1 MNGKALIDTVCRLL
15 SPKPLDKKTANKK
28 PPTKK
33 SKPLFTWVF
42 AWVMGFFLAFVVI
55 HHTALAHQTTP
66 NTTSNNSLTG
76 FANNVSYDGTLD
88 GDSLANH
95 LTDNN
100 LDNNHLNNHSLADNL
115 LTDDLIAL
123 STLSHFDDS
132 DTNTDTNIATAQ
144 ADNTPTTTNAPNVA
158 SDELILNRPII
169 DTTGLLSPQEL
180 AHIGEQLKQLH
191 QSGLAQMAVVLVP
204 STDGVPI
211 FDYTLAVASR
221 WGLGNKDR
229 DNGVLMLVAI
239 NDRKVFITTGY
250 GVEGVLPDGALKR
263 IIRQDIT
270 PAFKTGNYA
279 GGISAG
285 IARIDERLRADPETL
300 AYADAQNND
309 ESSDNGF
316 IIPLFVMALIIGSFL
331 TAIVGRLLGASIGAG
346 GLFVIG
352 MGAGLGLL
360 VSAIAAVILWL
371 FLLAR
376 ALPIHSGGG
385 GFGGGN
391 SGGGGFGGG
400 SFGGGG
406 GFSGGGGSFGGGGAG
421 GSW

>member
-1 MNGKALIDTVCRLL
+1 MNGKALIDIIHQSFNLTIL
-15 SPKPLDKKTANKK
+15 NKK
-28 PPTKK
+28 PLGKK
-33 SKPLFTWVF
+33 SKPFFTCVF
-42 AWVMGFFLAFVVI
+42 AWVLGFFLAFVVV
-55 HHTALAHQTTP
+55 HHTALAHQTTLNNEMLNDTISGGNFDGFADSVP
-66 NTTSNNSLTG
+66 YDGSTNNS
-76 FANNVSYDGTLD
+76 FANNTFNNNLLD
-88 GDSLANH
+88 GDSP
-95 LTDNN
+95 DSNN
-100 LDNNHLNNHSLADNL
+100 LDNNNL
-115 LTDDLIAL
+115 GDDLVAL
-123 STLSHFDDS
+123 STLSRLDNDS
-132 DTNTDTNIATAQ
+132 DTDIATAQ
-144 ADNTPTTTNAPNVA
+144 ADNTRTTTNAPNVA
-158 SDELILNRPII
+158 SDELILNQPII

-204 STDGVPI
+204 STDGISI
-211 FDYTLAVASR
+211 FDYTLAVANR

-300 AYADAQNND
+300 AQADAKHST
-309 ESSDNGF
+309 SSDNGF
-316 IIPLFVMALIIGSFL
+316 IIPLFIMALIIGSFL
-331 TAIVGRLLGASIGAG
+331 TAILGRLLGASIGAG

-352 MGAGLGLL
+352 MGAGLSLL

-376 ALPIHSGGG
+376 GLPIHTGGG
-385 GFGGGN
+385 GFGGG
-391 SGGGGFGGG
+391 GGSFGGG
-400 SFGGGG
+400 SFGGGGFGGGG